1 MSAATGKILRGRK
14 AIWISKTGTTNW
26 TLIGV
31 GMDSLATNLNPD
43 VTSGKDVTGAA
54 YVDHSGFSP
63 ENDVEYKPRQDDAIY
78 PDVVAIVNGLKKDED
93 STLFYKIEAILDI
106 EVAEATG
113 AAAASGTGFK
123 VPVICVPQDDG
134 GDTSAY
140 TINTNFY
147 ECGPRV
153 AGTVTVSAKQPTFVA
168 AGGATGASS

>member
-1 MSAATGKILRGRK
+1 MSAATGKVLRGRK
-14 AIWISKTGTTNW
+14 AIWISKNGTSGW

-140 TINTNFY
+140 TINVNFY
-147 ECGPRV
+147 ECGPRE
-153 AGTVTVSAKQPTFVA
+153 AGTVSVSAKQPTF
-168 AGGATGASS
+168 TSASGTTS